1 MDDKCP
7 KCGHDMVFTV
17 YNAHTEDD
25 PNGPDERQGH
35 DIDGLDCTRRQLA
48 AANEALDTWG
58 TLWILVPRMHG
69 LPDDAPVR
77 LHLGWTALGDA
88 CEFDGGVTVGDIR
101 RAAEAAEEKH
111 DG

>member
-1 MDDKCP
+1 MADLQKRLDALVHVLRA
-7 KCGHDMVFTV
+7 CGIGD
-17 YNAHTEDD
+17 ED
-25 PNGPDERQGH
+25 GSDEADLVREAQKE
-35 DIDGLDCTRRQLA
+35 LA
-48 AANEALDTWG
+48 AAKEALDTWG